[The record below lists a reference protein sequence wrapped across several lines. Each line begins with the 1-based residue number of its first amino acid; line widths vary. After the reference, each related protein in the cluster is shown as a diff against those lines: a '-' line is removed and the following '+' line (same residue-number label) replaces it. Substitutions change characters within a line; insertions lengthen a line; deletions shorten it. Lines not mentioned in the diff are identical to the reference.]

1 MVIDIMVTVKKILR
15 TRGLKD
21 QEWEKLANTELGAQ
35 MIKNSIRLNRFDHSI
50 KSQMILDK
58 WLDQNTDGLYYM
70 TGFIGDFYGETIY
83 FELESDIVLF
93 KMEWI

>member
-1 MVIDIMVTVKKILR
+1 MVKVREIHR

-21 QEWEKLANTELGAQ
+21 DEWQRLANTELGAQ
-35 MIKNSIRLNRFDHSI
+35 MIKNSIRLDRFDHSI

-58 WLDQNTDGLYYM
+58 WLDQNINGLYYM
-70 TGFIGDFYGETIY
+70 TGFVGDSYGETIY
-83 FELESDIVLF
+83 FELESDIVFF